1 MNITENWIKN
11 RAKIEGNNLEDIKT
25 LILEGNF
32 DEKISS
38 LGSALLHFGRL
49 KILDLSRNLLKSTRG
64 IEHIITLEVLN
75 LYYNSVDDVTEI
87 KRLQYNTNLRDL
99 DLRLNPVARSLDCRP
114 IRDAERRAALMFFAT
129 DQQRDFDCD
138 WLPCASRPDL
148 TDQPSEVSLHNY
160 GSGER
165 IASFLRLDD
174 HSEVTYAE
182 VGRTISRYSPLKQR
196 LTGKTSINISSLQ
209 SDMGLKG
216 LKFAEFYGKKERLQ
230 TEVGLQNESLGK
242 KVDDYANRFNIRLST
257 NAEEAHQTSSMN
269 STTRL
274 DGRNPGPTVTPRAK
288 YFTPSTSSEK
298 FRVKTSPSKVNRSL
312 NSWPAFGRK
321 CETESKME
329 PSGTLTGKPDTNFF
343 LMMKELIQDAVAESF
358 ARYSSSQRSA
368 DKSLTKEMNH
378 EAKSKEDLLTD
389 CSSKGISTSD
399 NKPNNSSVTSPFRL
413 SNVNDIKCLAIPSVN
428 TSAFGVFASGE
439 MQGKGDLEYEN
450 SQLLAEVERL
460 RTQLQQFDHSAPH
473 SSTSASVELQ
483 HGRKLLNVQ
492 MIKPYLWSTTCILV
506 TVQMDW

>member
-1 MNITENWIKN
+1 MIITENWIKN

-99 DLRLNPVARSLDCRP
+99 DLRLNPVARVSLDYRLYLTHLLPKLKSLDCRP

-138 WLPCASRPDL
+138 WLPSASRPDL
-148 TDQPSEVSLHNY
+148 TDQPSELSLHNY
-160 GSGER
+160 CSGER
-165 IASFLRLDD
+165 IAGFLRSDD
-174 HSEVTYAE
+174 HFEVTHAE
-182 VGRTISRYSPLKQR
+182 KGRTISRYSPIKQR

-209 SDMGLKG
+209 SDMSLKG

-257 NAEEAHQTSSMN
+257 NAEEAHQTASMN

-288 YFTPSTSSEK
+288 HFTPSTSSEK
-298 FRVKTSPSKVNRSL
+298 FRVKTSPSKVTRSL
-312 NSWPAFGRK
+312 NSWPAFEGE

-329 PSGTLTGKPDTNFF
+329 PSGTLMGKPDTNFF

-368 DKSLTKEMNH
+368 DKSPTKEKNH
-378 EAKSKEDLLTD
+378 EARSKEDPLTD
-389 CSSKGISTSD
+389 CLSKGISTSD
-399 NKPNNSSVTSPFRL
+399 NKPNNSSVTSTFRL
-413 SNVNDIKCLAIPSVN
+413 SNVNDLKCLARPSVN
-428 TSAFGVFASGE
+428 TGAFGVFASTE
-439 MQGKGDLEYEN
+439 MQGKGGEI
-450 SQLLAEVERL
+450 SRFVEKL
-460 RTQLQQFDHSAPH
+460 CIHLSILYVGLQNLSRTLQQDGRI
-473 SSTSASVELQ
+473 EQ
-483 HGRKLLNVQ
+483 H
-492 MIKPYLWSTTCILV
+492 
-506 TVQMDW
+506 